1 MRKAREQHLHTLGGV
16 SRKDTRVI
24 NCLKKGPDH
33 LIERGDFTV
42 LEHLDTRRADLSGG
56 WS

>member
-16 SRKDTRVI
+16 SRKDTRVT

-42 LEHLDTRRADLSGG
+42 LERLDTRRADLSGG